1 MAETQQPMSSN
12 DAGNVTG
19 SSSKAQRARGVLGA
33 PVANLKINQDKFL
46 SELDSL
52 IDAGRTLNG
61 CSIGLMVD
69 ALDEPLK
76 NKLNEIFVN
85 EKVLSSS
92 LADVMRSYGLVVSS
106 SDVLRRH
113 RRRLLGKEGCKC
125 RIPNSVINNK

>member
-1 MAETQQPMSSN
+1 
-12 DAGNVTG
+12 
-19 SSSKAQRARGVLGA
+19 
-33 PVANLKINQDKFL
+33 
-46 SELDSL
+46 
-52 IDAGRTLNG
+52 
-61 CSIGLMVD
+61 MVD